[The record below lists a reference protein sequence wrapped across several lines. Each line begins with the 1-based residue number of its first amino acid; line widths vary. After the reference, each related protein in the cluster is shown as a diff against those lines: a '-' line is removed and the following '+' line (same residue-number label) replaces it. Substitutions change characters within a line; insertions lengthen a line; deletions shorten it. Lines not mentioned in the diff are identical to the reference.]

1 MKEEE
6 SGYGD
11 RPHRISCISKCFV
24 NYQVFK
30 KNINNEYL
38 LLDILEAVIKQA
50 EKLKMLES
58 KVIIVGI
65 ISLRG
70 LWDGIMGRKEGGR
83 EVNAAQQACEVLP
96 MSAPHW
102 RLQMFIS

>member
-1 MKEEE
+1 
-6 SGYGD
+6 
-11 RPHRISCISKCFV
+11 
-24 NYQVFK
+24 
-30 KNINNEYL
+30 
-38 LLDILEAVIKQA
+38 
-50 EKLKMLES
+50 MLER
-58 KVIIVGI
+58 KVIIAGI

-96 MSAPHW
+96 MSAPRW